1 MSGSAVLCLAICLD
15 GHLGSIRLL
24 ALVNDAVNV
33 VVHIPTYLFTTLLS
47 IPVCIYQ
54 EVESGD
60 HMVILLEY
68 FEEQPYCFLYFKD
81 S

>member
-1 MSGSAVLCLAICLD
+1 MSGSAVLCLSICLD
-15 GHLGSIRLL
+15 GHLGSIHLS
-24 ALVNDAVNV
+24 ALVIDAANV
-33 VVHIPTYLFTTLLS
+33 VMHTPTYLFTTLLS
-47 IPVCIYQ
+47 IPVRIYQ

-68 FEEQPYCFLYFKD
+68 FEVQPYCFLYFKD